1 MVYVVPSNLLE
12 TVQHERDYPKL
23 LFYSIS
29 QNKVYLISL
38 FAENTITGIKYL
50 DMLENSNPHLETDS
64 DKFIYQQDGAP
75 PHWNLHVKEFLNARL
90 PQRWIGHTVP
100 NDSA

>member
-12 TVQHERDYPKL
+12 SVQHERDYQKL
-23 LFYSIS
+23 FFFQSHKITC
-29 QNKVYLISL
+29 LISL
-38 FAENTITGIKYL
+38 FAWNTFTGITYL

-75 PHWNLHVKEFLNARL
+75 PHWNLHVKEFFNARL
-90 PQRWIGHTVP
+90 LQRWSGHTVH